1 MVFIFVALLQTCL
14 HMEKQI
20 PNAPDFLGDRFK
32 EILQSIQEHFF
43 SLDEFGNYLI
53 FNKAHQKMMS
63 ECYGNEIHIQMN
75 PLDLISD
82 SGDKKVFQDAENKAL
97 SGIKQN
103 FVHEFGNQKKKKLWL
118 EMTLSPVYSESG
130 SIIGVS
136 VWAHDV
142 SKKLQLE
149 KELRSDKEAALA
161 DARAKSAFLSNMSHE
176 IRTPMN
182 AIIGLT
188 ELLLNKKQDETSTEN
203 LKAIRFSAN
212 NLLTIINDI
221 LDFSK
226 IEAGK
231 FSFDIQ
237 TFEIFNILDELNKSI
252 KLSAQAKGLIYEIQV
267 SGAIPK
273 YLKGDSVR
281 LTQILLNLLSNS
293 VKFTQ
298 TGKVNLYID
307 ILNETETDIVLD
319 FKISDTGIGIP
330 KDKINTVFQSFT
342 QVHSNQRFQTKGT
355 GLGLSITKRLVE
367 MQDGEI
373 NVKSQVGKGSVFT
386 FFLPFLKASQ
396 KDLEPSEFQE
406 NSDFTRFNN
415 LKVLLVEDNKINQLL
430 AKQILV
436 GWGVNV
442 EIANDGFEAIAKLQ
456 RRSYDL
462 ILLDLQM
469 PEIDGF
475 EVAKFVRKTIKPP
488 ANEIP
493 IVALTADAF
502 TETKIR
508 TQEAGMNDFIT
519 KPYQQRD
526 LFRVLRKF
534 SNPEEEK
541 YFQLQESIELE
552 EKEIG
557 KALDFEFIKEKFGKD
572 QDTFKYIL
580 EVFKNDIGEEISS
593 VREFLVKKDT
603 QSPIRLVH
611 KLVSTF
617 TAMGMPDTAFTLSLM
632 ERMLKQGDDASLIF
646 EKLIEVETQYEQAL
660 IQINPVLESIS

>member
-1 MVFIFVALLQTCL
+1 V
-14 HMEKQI
+14 EKQI
-20 PNAPDFLGDRFK
+20 PISPSNLNGRFK
-32 EILQSIQEHFF
+32 DILESIQEHFF

-53 FNKAHQKMMS
+53 FNKAHKNMMRD
-63 ECYGNEIHIQMN
+63 CYGNEIHLQMN
-75 PLDLISD
+75 PLDLMSELK
-82 SGDKKVFQDAENKAL
+82 DKKLFQEAENKAL
-97 SGIKQN
+97 AGQKLS
-103 FVHEFGNQKKKKLWL
+103 FVHEFGSPKKKKIWL
-118 EMTLSPVYSESG
+118 EFTLNPVFSDSG
-130 SIIGVS
+130 SIVGVS
-136 VWAHDV
+136 AWAHDV

-149 KELRSDKEAALA
+149 QELRSDKEAALA

-188 ELLLNKKQDETSTEN
+188 ELLLNKKQDETATEN

-237 TFEIFNILDELNKSI
+237 TFEIFHILDELNKSI
-252 KLSAQAKGLIYEIQV
+252 KLSAQSKGLLYEVQV

-281 LTQILLNLLSNS
+281 LTQILLNLLGNS
-293 VKFTQ
+293 VKFTY
-298 TGKVNLYID
+298 TGKIKLHID
-307 ILNETETDIVLD
+307 ILNETETDIILE
-319 FKISDTGIGIP
+319 FKVTDTGMGIP
-330 KDKINTVFQSFT
+330 KDKIGSIFQSFT
-342 QVHSNQRFQTKGT
+342 QVHSHQRFQTKGT
-355 GLGLSITKRLVE
+355 GLGLSITKKLVE

-373 NVKSQVGKGSVFT
+373 HVKSQVGKGSTFT
-386 FFLPFLKASQ
+386 FFLPYLKASQ
-396 KDLEPSEFQE
+396 KDLEPVEFQE
-406 NSDFTRFNN
+406 NADATRFTN

-430 AKQILV
+430 ARQILV

-456 RRSYDL
+456 RRTYDL

-475 EVAKFVRKTIKPP
+475 EVARFVRKTIKPP
-488 ANEIP
+488 SNEIP

-519 KPYQQRD
+519 KPYQQKD

-534 SNPEEEK
+534 SNQEEDK
-541 YFQLQESIELE
+541 YYSILESSENE

-557 KALDFEFIKEKFGKD
+557 KALNFEFIKEKFGKD

-580 EVFKNDIGEEISS
+580 EVFKNDIGEEINS
-593 VREFLVKKDT
+593 VREFLAKKDG

-632 ERMLKQGDDASLIF
+632 ERMMKQGDDTSLVF
-646 EKLIEVETQYEQAL
+646 EKLIEVETQYKQAL
-660 IQINPVLESIS
+660 VQINPVLESISN

>member
-1 MVFIFVALLQTCL
+1 
-14 HMEKQI
+14 
-20 PNAPDFLGDRFK
+20 
-32 EILQSIQEHFF
+32 
-43 SLDEFGNYLI
+43 
-53 FNKAHQKMMS
+53 MMRD
-63 ECYGNEIHIQMN
+63 CYGNEIHLQMN
-75 PLDLISD
+75 PLDLMSELK
-82 SGDKKVFQDAENKAL
+82 DKKLFQEAENKAL
-97 SGIKQN
+97 AGQKLS
-103 FVHEFGNQKKKKLWL
+103 FVHEFGSPKKKKIWL
-118 EMTLSPVYSESG
+118 EFTLNPVFSDSG
-130 SIIGVS
+130 TIVGVS
-136 VWAHDV
+136 AWAHDV

-149 KELRSDKEAALA
+149 QELRSDKEAALA

-188 ELLLNKKQDETSTEN
+188 ELLLNKKQDETATEN

-237 TFEIFNILDELNKSI
+237 TFEIFHILDELNKSI
-252 KLSAQAKGLIYEIQV
+252 KLSAQSKGLLYEVQV

-281 LTQILLNLLSNS
+281 LTQILLNLLGNS
-293 VKFTQ
+293 VKFTY
-298 TGKVNLYID
+298 TGKIKLHID
-307 ILNETETDIVLD
+307 ILNETETDIILE
-319 FKISDTGIGIP
+319 FKVTDTGMGIP
-330 KDKINTVFQSFT
+330 KDKIGSIFQSFT
-342 QVHSNQRFQTKGT
+342 QVHSHQRFQTKGT
-355 GLGLSITKRLVE
+355 GLGLSITKKLVE

-373 NVKSQVGKGSVFT
+373 HVKSQVGKGSTFT
-386 FFLPFLKASQ
+386 FFLPYLKATQ
-396 KDLEPSEFQE
+396 KDLEPVEFQE
-406 NSDFTRFNN
+406 NADATRFTN

-430 AKQILV
+430 ARQILV

-456 RRSYDL
+456 RRTYDL

-475 EVAKFVRKTIKPP
+475 EVARFVRKTIKPP
-488 ANEIP
+488 SNEIP

-519 KPYQQRD
+519 KPYQQKD

-534 SNPEEEK
+534 SNQEEDK
-541 YFQLQESIELE
+541 YYSILESSENE

-557 KALDFEFIKEKFGKD
+557 KALNFEFIKEKFGKD

-580 EVFKNDIGEEISS
+580 EVFKNDIGEEINS
-593 VREFLVKKDT
+593 VREFLAKKDG

-632 ERMLKQGDDASLIF
+632 ERMMKQGDDTSLVF
-646 EKLIEVETQYEQAL
+646 EKLIEVETQYKQAL
-660 IQINPVLESIS
+660 VQINPVLESISN

>member
-1 MVFIFVALLQTCL
+1 MAYT
-14 HMEKQI
+14 
-20 PNAPDFLGDRFK
+20 G
-32 EILQSIQEHFF
+32 
-43 SLDEFGNYLI
+43 
-53 FNKAHQKMMS
+53 QKMS
-63 ECYGNEIHIQMN
+63 
-75 PLDLISD
+75 L
-82 SGDKKVFQDAENKAL
+82 
-97 SGIKQN
+97 
-103 FVHEFGNQKKKKLWL
+103 VHEFGSPKKRKIWL
-118 EMTLSPVYSESG
+118 EFALNPVISESG
-130 SIIGVS
+130 KIVGISA
-136 VWAHDV
+136 WAHDV
-142 SKKLQLE
+142 SKKIHLE
-149 KELRSDKEAALA
+149 QELRSDKEAALA

-188 ELLLNKKQDETSTEN
+188 EILLNKKQDETATEN

-237 TFEIFNILDELNKSI
+237 TFEIFHVLDEINKSI
-252 KLSAQAKGLIYEIQV
+252 KLSAQSKGLLYEIQI

-281 LTQILLNLLSNS
+281 LTQILLNLLGNS

-298 TGKVNLYID
+298 TGKINLHID
-307 ILNETETDIVLD
+307 ILNETETDIILE
-319 FKISDTGIGIP
+319 FKVSDTGTGIP
-330 KDKINTVFQSFT
+330 KDNIETIFHSFT
-342 QVHSNQRFQTKGT
+342 QVHSNQRFKTKGT

-373 NVKSQVGKGSVFT
+373 HVKSQVGKGSTFT
-386 FFLPFLKASQ
+386 FFLPYLKATY
-396 KDLEPSEFQE
+396 KDMETTEFQE
-406 NSDFTRFNN
+406 DANSSRFTH

-456 RRSYDL
+456 RRTYDL

-475 EVAKFVRKTIKPP
+475 EVARFVRKTIKPP

-519 KPYQQRD
+519 KPYQQKD

-534 SNPEEEK
+534 SNHDDDK
-541 YFQLQESIELE
+541 YFTVLESNKND
-552 EKEIG
+552 EKDMG

-580 EVFKNDIGEEISS
+580 EVFKNDIGEELGS
-593 VREFLVKKDT
+593 VREFLVKKDG

-632 ERMLKQGDDASLIF
+632 ERMLKRGDDTSLVV
-646 EKLIEVETQYEQAL
+646 EKLMDVEAQYRQAL
-660 IQINPVLESIS
+660 VQINPVLEAIS

>member
-1 MVFIFVALLQTCL
+1 V
-14 HMEKQI
+14 EKQI
-20 PNAPDFLGDRFK
+20 PISPSNLNGRFK
-32 EILQSIQEHFF
+32 DILESIQEHFF

-53 FNKAHQKMMS
+53 FNKAHKNMMRD
-63 ECYGNEIHIQMN
+63 CYGNEIHLQMN
-75 PLDLISD
+75 PLDLMSELK
-82 SGDKKVFQDAENKAL
+82 DKKVFQEAENKAL
-97 SGIKQN
+97 AGQKLS
-103 FVHEFGNQKKKKLWL
+103 FVHEFGSPKKKKIWL
-118 EMTLSPVYSESG
+118 EFTLNPVFSDSG
-130 SIIGVS
+130 SIVGVS
-136 VWAHDV
+136 AWAHDV

-149 KELRSDKEAALA
+149 QELRSDKEAALA

-188 ELLLNKKQDETSTEN
+188 ELLLNKKQDETATEN

-237 TFEIFNILDELNKSI
+237 TFEIFHILDELNKSI
-252 KLSAQAKGLIYEIQV
+252 KLSAQSKGLLYEVQV

-281 LTQILLNLLSNS
+281 LTQILLNLLGNS
-293 VKFTQ
+293 VKFTY
-298 TGKVNLYID
+298 TGKIKLHID
-307 ILNETETDIVLD
+307 ILNETETDIILE
-319 FKISDTGIGIP
+319 FKVTDTGMGIP
-330 KDKINTVFQSFT
+330 KDKIGSIFQSFT
-342 QVHSNQRFQTKGT
+342 QVHSHQRFQTKGT
-355 GLGLSITKRLVE
+355 GLGLSITKKLVE

-373 NVKSQVGKGSVFT
+373 HVKSQVGKGSTFT
-386 FFLPFLKASQ
+386 FFLPYLKATQ
-396 KDLEPSEFQE
+396 KDLEPVEFQE
-406 NSDFTRFNN
+406 NADATRFTN

-430 AKQILV
+430 ARQILV

-456 RRSYDL
+456 RRTYDL

-475 EVAKFVRKTIKPP
+475 EVARFVRKTIKPP
-488 ANEIP
+488 SNEIP

-519 KPYQQRD
+519 KPYQQKD

-534 SNPEEEK
+534 SNQEEDK
-541 YFQLQESIELE
+541 YYSILESSENE

-557 KALDFEFIKEKFGKD
+557 KALNFEFIKEKFGKD

-580 EVFKNDIGEEISS
+580 EVFKNDIGEEINS
-593 VREFLVKKDT
+593 VREFLAKKDG

-632 ERMLKQGDDASLIF
+632 ERMMKQGDDTSLVF
-646 EKLIEVETQYEQAL
+646 EKLIEVETQYKQAL
-660 IQINPVLESIS
+660 VQINPVLESISN

>member
-1 MVFIFVALLQTCL
+1 MSPPKSDPVKLGQELFSEIINSIG
-14 HMEKQI
+14 EQI
-20 PNAPDFLGDRFK
+20 
-32 EILQSIQEHFF
+32 F

-53 FNKAHQKMMS
+53 FNKSHQKMMM
-63 ECYGNEIHIQMN
+63 ECYGNEIYLQMS
-75 PLDLISD
+75 PGYLISE
-82 SGDKKVFQDAENKAL
+82 SRDKKVFQDAQNRAL
-97 SGIKQN
+97 SGQRTSI
-103 FVHEFGNQKKKKLWL
+103 VHEFGNPKKHKVWL
-118 EMTLSPVYSESG
+118 EASFSPIYASNG
-130 SIIGVS
+130 SVKGITV
-136 VWAHDV
+136 VANDT
-142 SKKLQLE
+142 SKKLKLE
-149 KELRSDKEAALA
+149 QELRSDKEAALA

-188 ELLLNKKQDETSTEN
+188 ELLLNKKQDETSLEN

-231 FSFDIQ
+231 FTFDIH
-237 TFEIFNILDELNKSI
+237 TFEIFQILDELNKSI
-252 KLSAQAKGLIYEIQV
+252 KLSAQAKNLMYEIQI

-281 LTQILLNLLSNS
+281 LSQILLNLLGNS

-298 TGKVNLYID
+298 TGKIKLSVD
-307 ILNETETDIVLD
+307 ILNETETDIVLE
-319 FKISDTGIGIP
+319 FKVTDTGIGIP
-330 KDKINTVFQSFT
+330 KDKLVNIFHSFS
-342 QVHSNQRFQTKGT
+342 QVHSEQRFKAQGT

-373 NVKSQVGKGSVFT
+373 GLKSQIGKGSTFT
-386 FFLPFLKASQ
+386 FFLPYLKATQ
-396 KDLEPSEFQE
+396 KDQEPLDYQE
-406 NSDFTRFNN
+406 DIHSGRFADF
-415 LKVLLVEDNKINQLL
+415 KVLLVEDNKINQLL
-430 AKQILV
+430 ARQILM

-442 EIANDGFEAIAKLQ
+442 EVANDGFEAIAKLQ
-456 RRSYDL
+456 RRTFDL

-475 EVAKFVRKTIKPP
+475 EVARFVRKTIKAP

-502 TETKIR
+502 TETKIK

-519 KPYQQRD
+519 KPYQQKD

-534 SNPEEEK
+534 AALEDEK
-541 YFQLQESIELE
+541 FGFKENAAESEVID
-552 EKEIG
+552 IS

-580 EVFKNDIGEEISS
+580 EVFKHDIGEEITT
-593 VREFLVKKDT
+593 VRGFLLKKDG
-603 QSPIRLVH
+603 QSAIKLVH

-617 TAMGMPDTAFTLSLM
+617 TAMGMPETALTLSLM
-632 ERMLKQGDDASLIF
+632 ERMLKQGDNPDLVF
-646 EKLIEVETQYEQAL
+646 NKLLTVESQYNQA
-660 IQINPVLESIS
+660 IVQINPILKSL

>member
-1 MVFIFVALLQTCL
+1 
-14 HMEKQI
+14 MEKHLPSSPATI
-20 PNAPDFLGDRFK
+20 SDRFK
-32 EILQSIQEHFF
+32 YILESIQEYFF
-43 SLDEFGNYLI
+43 SLDDHGNYLI
-53 FNKAHQKMMS
+53 FNTAHQNMMRD
-63 ECYGNEIHIQMN
+63 CYGNEIHLQMN
-75 PLDLISD
+75 PLDLISEVK
-82 SGDKKVFQDAENKAL
+82 DKKVFQEIINKAFT
-97 SGIKQN
+97 GEKQS
-103 FVHEFGNQKKKKLWL
+103 VIHEFGNPKKKKLWL
-118 EMTLSPVYSESG
+118 EITTNPVLSESG
-130 SIIGVS
+130 KIVGVS
-136 VWAHDV
+136 AWAHDV
-142 SKKLQLE
+142 SRKIQIE
-149 KELRSDKEAALA
+149 QELRSDKEAALA

-188 ELLLNKKQDETSTEN
+188 ELLLNKKQDETASEN

-237 TFEIFNILDELNKSI
+237 AFEIFHILDEINKSI
-252 KLSAQAKGLIYEIQV
+252 KLSAQGKGLIYEIQV

-273 YLKGDSVR
+273 YLKGDAVR
-281 LTQILLNLLSNS
+281 LTQILLNLLGNS

-298 TGKVNLYID
+298 TGKINLHID
-307 ILNETETDIVLD
+307 ILNETDTDIVLE
-319 FKISDTGIGIP
+319 FKVTDTGMGIP
-330 KDKINTVFQSFT
+330 KDKIGTIFHSFT
-342 QVHSNQRFQTKGT
+342 QIHSNQRFQTKGT

-373 NVKSQVGKGSVFT
+373 HVKSQVGKGSTFT
-386 FFLPFLKASQ
+386 FFLPYLKATQ
-396 KDLEPSEFQE
+396 KDMEPTEFQE
-406 NSDFTRFNN
+406 SADHTRFIN

-475 EVAKFVRKTIKPP
+475 EVARFVRKTIKPP

-519 KPYQQRD
+519 KPYQQKD

-534 SNPEEEK
+534 SNHEEDK
-541 YFQLQESIELE
+541 YFSVQESNEIE
-552 EKEIG
+552 EKEMG

-593 VREFLVKKDT
+593 VRDFLSKKDG

-632 ERMLKQGDDASLIF
+632 ERMLKQGDDTSLVF

-660 IQINPVLESIS
+660 IQINPVLESISG